1 MKREDEF
8 KTVIT
13 LNDAISAQMVAG
25 MLNENGIPAAV
36 FGADST
42 AMLNGVGNI
51 DVKVNASDYEAAM
64 ELINTPS
71 EDIEDDEYFDT
82 LRETYAASPIILFPE
97 SISKNDYN
105 WKRDLEPVTLEFA
118 KNITIS
124 GNTYEMWYEP
134 HNAIGENFGRVEGYV
149 STNSVGIDATIKFEN
164 K

>member
-1 MKREDEF
+1 MNIMKREEDF

-13 LNDAISAQMVAG
+13 VNDAISAQMVAG

-71 EDIEDDEYFDT
+71 EVPEDEE
-82 LRETYAASPIILFPE
+82 LQE
-97 SISKNDYN
+97 
-105 WKRDLEPVTLEFA
+105 
-118 KNITIS
+118 
-124 GNTYEMWYEP
+124 
-134 HNAIGENFGRVEGYV
+134 GEEEEE
-149 STNSVGIDATIKFEN
+149 A
-164 K
+164 

>member
-1 MKREDEF
+1 MKREEEF

-64 ELINTPS
+64 ELINTPG
-71 EDIEDDEYFDT
+71 DT
-82 LRETYAASPIILFPE
+82 PEEEEEETEA
-97 SISKNDYN
+97 
-105 WKRDLEPVTLEFA
+105 
-118 KNITIS
+118 
-124 GNTYEMWYEP
+124 
-134 HNAIGENFGRVEGYV
+134 
-149 STNSVGIDATIKFEN
+149 
-164 K
+164 

>member
-1 MKREDEF
+1 MKREEEF

-64 ELINTPS
+64 ELINTPG
-71 EDIEDDEYFDT
+71 EPPEEEEE
-82 LRETYAASPIILFPE
+82 ETEA
-97 SISKNDYN
+97 
-105 WKRDLEPVTLEFA
+105 
-118 KNITIS
+118 
-124 GNTYEMWYEP
+124 
-134 HNAIGENFGRVEGYV
+134 
-149 STNSVGIDATIKFEN
+149 
-164 K
+164 

>member
-71 EDIEDDEYFDT
+71 EDIEDEDIE
-82 LRETYAASPIILFPE
+82 
-97 SISKNDYN
+97 
-105 WKRDLEPVTLEFA
+105 
-118 KNITIS
+118 
-124 GNTYEMWYEP
+124 
-134 HNAIGENFGRVEGYV
+134 GEEE
-149 STNSVGIDATIKFEN
+149 A
-164 K
+164 